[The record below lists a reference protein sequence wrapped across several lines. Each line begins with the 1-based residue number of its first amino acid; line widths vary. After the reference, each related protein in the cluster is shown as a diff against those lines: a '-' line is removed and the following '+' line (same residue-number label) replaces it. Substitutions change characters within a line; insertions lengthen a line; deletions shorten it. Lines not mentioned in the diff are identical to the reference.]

1 MTTIADITTINKAV
15 PAAPVAAR
23 KTAGT
28 LGVDDFLTL
37 MTTQLKN
44 QDPLKP
50 LDSTEFV
57 AQLAQFGTVSGIQ
70 GMETSLTS
78 LSSALRS
85 SQVLSGATL
94 VGHQVLTAGS
104 TAQYS
109 GAGNV
114 NGSIDVPSGASSVML
129 AITDASGQVVRHI
142 GIDPTSGSQSF
153 SWDGKSDSGAQLAA
167 GSYTVNA
174 ISSSSG
180 TNTSLPTYL
189 YGRVSSVSLDATGTE
204 LTVNTPELGAVALSS
219 VRQIT

>member
-1 MTTIADITTINKAV
+1 MTTLADLTTINQVTGAPPPAV
-15 PAAPVAAR
+15 R
-23 KTAGT
+23 KTAST
-28 LGVDDFLTL
+28 LGVQDFLTL

-70 GMETSLTS
+70 GMESSLTS

-85 SQVLSGATL
+85 SQVLSGANL
-94 VGHQVLTAGS
+94 VGHQVLTAGG

-109 GAGNV
+109 GVGAV
-114 NGSIDVPSGASSVML
+114 NGSIDVPSGSNGVTLSV
-129 AITDASGQVVRHI
+129 TDASGQVVRHI
-142 GIDPTSGSQSF
+142 NIDTATGSQAF

-174 ISSSSG
+174 IASSNG

-204 LTVNTPELGAVALSS
+204 LTVNTPELGAIALSS